1 MASNIAT
8 RPSLIEASGRR
19 QRRRRTSSVFVGLTA
34 AATVLALVPLLLIIS
49 YVVVQGFQALSI
61 DFFTQTFKPV
71 TIGTASTGSGG
82 VLHAIVGS
90 LLIVSVALAM
100 AVPIG
105 VMAGIYLSEYPGTS
119 ASNVIRFSTDVLTA
133 MPSIVVGVVA
143 YVLIVQRANQF
154 SAVAGSI
161 ALMVLMVPV
170 VTRTTEE
177 ILRLVP
183 GAVREAAIAL
193 GVPKWRFT
201 QNVVIP
207 MGLSGIV
214 TGILLAFARA
224 MGETAPLLVTVLG
237 NNNLTW
243 DIFGPMQAL
252 PLIAYR
258 YTEQPFA
265 VLNQQAWGAALILVT
280 IVLAA
285 NVLVRL
291 ATRRTTRS
299 R

>member
-1 MASNIAT
+1 MASYDTAGASI
-8 RPSLIEASGRR
+8 RSLRGGY
-19 QRRRRTSSVFVGLTA
+19 RRRRAINAIMVGLTL
-34 AATVLALVPLLLIIS
+34 AATMLALVPLVLILS
-49 YVVVQGFQALSI
+49 YIVIRGLGSLNVA
-61 DFFTQTFKPV
+61 FFTETFKPV
-71 TIGTASTGSGG
+71 TLGVGTTESGG
-82 VLHAIVGS
+82 ILHAITGSFVIVGIA
-90 LLIVSVALAM
+90 LLM

-105 VMAGIYLSEYPGTS
+105 LMAGIYLSEYPGGSPST
-119 ASNVIRFSTDVLTA
+119 VIRFCTDVLTA

-143 YVLIVQRANQF
+143 YVLIVQRTDRF
-154 SAVAGSI
+154 SALAGSV

-183 GAVREAAIAL
+183 GGVREAAMAL
-193 GVPKWRFT
+193 GVPKWRYT
-201 QNVVIP
+201 ASVVIP

-252 PLIAYR
+252 PLVAYR
-258 YTEQPFA
+258 YTEQPFKT
-265 VLNQQAWGAALILVT
+265 LNDQAWGAAFILVV
-280 IVLAA
+280 IVLVS
-285 NVLVRL
+285 NMLVRL
-291 ATRRTTRS
+291 ATRS
-299 R
+299 RPQR